1 MIRSKNILKNCFN
14 CSIFLSILS
23 VLFFTLF
30 MTYSTS
36 LRVVNSV
43 ERKVVFSNSEKLGE
57 IDSFDFSSIT
67 KKNLPSPDQDTHYID
82 EQCSLLNDYD
92 KDINSDSGQSNLICD
107 NLSIN
112 LDQKILAKKYFI
124 IQLIS
129 KEKSPTERTLR
140 SEILLI

>member
-1 MIRSKNILKNCFN
+1 M
-14 CSIFLSILS
+14 LS

-30 MTYSTS
+30 MTYSAS
-36 LRVVNSV
+36 LRIINSV
-43 ERKVVFSNSEKLGE
+43 ERKAVFSNSENLRE
-57 IDSFDFSSIT
+57 TDNFDFRSIT
-67 KKNLPSPDQDTHYID
+67 KKNLPSPDKDTHYID

>member
-1 MIRSKNILKNCFN
+1 MKKSINILKNCFN
-14 CSIFLSILS
+14 CSIFLSMLS

-30 MTYSTS
+30 MTYSAS
-36 LRVVNSV
+36 LRIINSV
-43 ERKVVFSNSEKLGE
+43 ERKAVFSN
-57 IDSFDFSSIT
+57 FDFRSIT
-67 KKNLPSPDQDTHYID
+67 KKNLPSPDKDTHYID

-92 KDINSDSGQSNLICD
+92 KNINSDSGQSNSICD
-107 NLSIN
+107 NLSTN